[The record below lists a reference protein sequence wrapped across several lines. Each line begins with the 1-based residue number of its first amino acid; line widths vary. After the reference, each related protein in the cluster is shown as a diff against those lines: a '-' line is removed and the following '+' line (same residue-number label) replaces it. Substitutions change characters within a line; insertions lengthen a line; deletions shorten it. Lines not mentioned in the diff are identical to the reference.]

1 MNDPT
6 PEHMSQM
13 IEAIVGRAEQ
23 LLAYHQLDRPADK
36 AGFTEL
42 LRLTFDEDEAGAG
55 IFASMDDELLDILW
69 QLYQKR
75 LLSEH

>member
-6 PEHMSQM
+6 PEQMSQM
-13 IEAIVGRAEQ
+13 IEAIFGRAEK

-36 AGFTEL
+36 TGFIEL
-42 LRLTFDEDEAGAG
+42 LRLTFDDDEAGAG

>member
-6 PEHMSQM
+6 PEQMSQM
-13 IEAIVGRAEQ
+13 IEAIFGRAEQ
-23 LLAYHQLDRPADK
+23 LAYHQLDRPADK
-36 AGFTEL
+36 TGFIEL
-42 LRLTFDEDEAGAG
+42 LRLTFDDDEAGAG

>member
-1 MNDPT
+1 MNGPT
-6 PEHMSQM
+6 PEQMSQM
-13 IEAIVGRAEQ
+13 IDAIFGRAEQ

-42 LRLTFDEDEAGAG
+42 LRLTFDEDEAGSG

-69 QLYQKR
+69 QIYQKR